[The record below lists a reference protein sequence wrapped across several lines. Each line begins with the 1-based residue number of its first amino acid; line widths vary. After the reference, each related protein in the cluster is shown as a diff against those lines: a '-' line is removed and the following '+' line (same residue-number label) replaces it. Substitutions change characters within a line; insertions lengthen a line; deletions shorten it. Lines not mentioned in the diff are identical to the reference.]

1 MNKSKKKPKKVLLIN
16 TFRENIERKNKM
28 DEKKIT
34 TLLKETK
41 KI

>member
-1 MNKSKKKPKKVLLIN
+1 MNNSKKKPKKVLLIN
-16 TFRENIERKNKM
+16 AFRENIERKNKM

-34 TLLKETK
+34 TLLKETG